1 MAERVGQHGDC
12 GCDHHTGF
20 YDNGFDNGYNYGFDS
35 YGRCTAASYAS
46 YARPFAPAACAL
58 ISSHPDLSRPWL
70 PPTTHTAAALPPP
83 APAPLPRLHVPSSFR
98 IIGNWLLQ
106 LIIT

>member
-20 YDNGFDNGYNYGFDS
+20 YDNGFDNGYNHGFDS
-35 YGRCTAASYAS
+35 YGHCTPASYAS

-58 ISSHPDLSRPWL
+58 ISSNPDLSCPWR
-70 PPTTHTAAALPPP
+70 PPTTHTAPYSREVAGVGQP
-83 APAPLPRLHVPSSFR
+83 ATCRGR
-98 IIGNWLLQ
+98 GW
-106 LIIT
+106 

>member
-20 YDNGFDNGYNYGFDS
+20 YDNGYDNGYNYGFDS

-58 ISSHPDLSRPWL
+58 ISS
-70 PPTTHTAAALPPP
+70 
-83 APAPLPRLHVPSSFR
+83 
-98 IIGNWLLQ
+98 
-106 LIIT
+106 